1 MSQKIAVVVPTI
13 RPESWEIFVESWHL
27 LFRKH
32 KVLLFKIEDNHDWPY
47 IEVTDYS
54 KPTIPQIYNKSPKVD
69 WLFNKS
75 DTCRNAGFIIA
86 ASSVDPDVFISLDDD
101 VLPNGN
107 DPIQEHLD
115 ALNMTVPKYWVSTCQ
130 DIYPRGVP
138 YGVRDEMEVV
148 LSHGVWANVP
158 DLDAPTQL
166 LNPKMKDVAFNK
178 MNVPKGVL
186 FPFCAMNFAFKPQL
200 LPFIYQAPMSKR
212 LEEYGVTVGDR
223 FGDIWSGVVAKLA
236 CDDNN
241 WGVVTG
247 YSTINHSRASNVF
260 TNLRKEALFLEQ
272 NETFFDEW
280 TDISEP
286 SDYVKLY
293 KKMLKSWQS
302 DLVKLKSK

>member
-1 MSQKIAVVVPTI
+1 MSQKIAVIVPTI
-13 RPESWEIFVESWHL
+13 RKESWEIFIQEWEP

-32 KVLLFKIEDNHDWPY
+32 QVLLVKVEDKPEWPY
-47 IEVTDYS
+47 IETIDYQE
-54 KPTIPQIYNKSPKVD
+54 KPAKQTYRQFPNFE

-75 DTCRNAGFIIA
+75 DTCRNAGFYIA
-86 ASSVDPDVFISLDDD
+86 KGSNPDVYMSFDDD
-101 VLPNGN
+101 VLPNNN
-107 DPIQEHLD
+107 DPIQQHLD

-138 YGVRDEMEVV
+138 YGVRSEMEVV

-166 LNPKMKDVAFNK
+166 LNPTMKDVAFNK

-212 LEEYGVTVGDR
+212 LEEYGITVGDR

-236 CDDNN
+236 CDSNN

-272 NETFFDEW
+272 NETFYNEW

-286 SDYVKLY
+286 SDYVVLY
-293 KKMLKSWQS
+293 KRMLKAWQS
-302 DLVKLKSK
+302 DLKNLKNN